1 MSFFTL
7 IVVHSN
13 LDRGQEEIL
22 KTFKSNTEML
32 ADISTKGF
40 KDVNRTLAL
49 QNSSQK
55 AHQRNSERMMDRLLS
70 EFDSRTAEMQDAMK
84 KQMHMLQQLSASKDR
99 ANVPSSITA
108 SVRSVLFSN
117 DDVTPSTGNST
128 VSRVGPDVVPSMMTT
143 KSQNIDTMKLE
154 QELKES
160 KEAIAVLEQQN
171 RSANV
176 KMEQQERH
184 LKSMKLPPGYR
195 DVLDIKPTSTQH
207 SERTNQSVDK
217 AIKTARRGNRNRD
230 TTPSTRRSTRARR
243 QVQKE
248 P

>member
-70 EFDSRTAEMQDAMK
+70 EMDQLLK
-84 KQMHMLQQLSASKDR
+84 LQQQQLSASKDR